1 MKESRE
7 DYSKTIDDNRMESA
21 VKSWVKDK
29 DVGSMNEFVQTNLD
43 RGVVQSAPEAPV
55 GYCKI
60 NVMHII
66 HMT

>member
-29 DVGSMNEFVQTNLD
+29 NVGSMNEFVQTNLD

-55 GYCKI
+55 GCVK
-60 NVMHII
+60 
-66 HMT
+66 